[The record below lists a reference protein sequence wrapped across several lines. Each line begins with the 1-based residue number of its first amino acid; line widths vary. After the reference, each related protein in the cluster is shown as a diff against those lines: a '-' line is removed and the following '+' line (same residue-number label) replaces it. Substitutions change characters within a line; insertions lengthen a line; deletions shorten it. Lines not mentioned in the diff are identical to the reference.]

1 MDNLSIN
8 KINKDENVKIVNET
22 VVKKSKFTIVKSTDN
37 KLADDKNSVNNLPLT
52 PVLLNKNEFDWNF
65 DTSSFKSDSDFNLNN
80 SKTKLHQL
88 SQLEINLN
96 EEEEEDDD
104 DDVFNESLLPF
115 NLVDKNQSNR
125 ENEGQDTI
133 TSLSN
138 NIYLKQLAKI
148 RKKSSNKSK
157 SSISSKS
164 NEVQNLNI
172 TQSNSR
178 SASPDFVSSKT
189 NLRSIFK
196 NRDSFSSKKSIRI
209 EKGTLIINDENE
221 LASTD
226 ITPSNLNKIRKISSR
241 SSLLDIKIEKD
252 ATNTSEQVYQVLKD
266 AIDKNDSELSKKFI
280 QQVVETVKIQQIK
293 KQRKMDKDRKACF
306 MIEIL
311 VFLLIFIMAIFL
323 IKNVIAQLEIIDN
336 KKSIYFFNS
345 TNLTMI

>member
-1 MDNLSIN
+1 MDNISIN
-8 KINKDENVKIVNET
+8 KNKDENVKIVNET
-22 VVKKSKFTIVKSTDN
+22 AVKKSKFTIVKSTDN

-88 SQLEINLN
+88 SQFEINLN
-96 EEEEEDDD
+96 EEEEDD

-115 NLVDKNQSNR
+115 NLVDKNR

-178 SASPDFVSSKT
+178 SASPDFASSKS

-209 EKGTLIINDENE
+209 EKGTLVINDENE
-221 LASTD
+221 QASTD
-226 ITPSNLNKIRKISSR
+226 IIPSNSNKIRKISSR

-323 IKNVIAQLEIIDN
+323 IKNVITQLEIIDS

-345 TNLTMI
+345 TNLTTI